1 MTQKLSK
8 QELGERLLLKE
19 KQERLT
25 KQINALT
32 QEIGELALPF
42 IPKAPKPPPLITMPL
57 VARVLREYGDWIQC
71 GEIAE
76 QVLKL
81 QGQPQFVDVGDSY
94 YRAVK
99 SMLLR
104 LEKKG
109 LVVRGGFH
117 WRLKTL

>member
-42 IPKAPKPPPLITMPL
+42 IPKAPKPPPLFDYYAISCTSL
-57 VARVLREYGDWIQC
+57 ARI
-71 GEIAE
+71 
-76 QVLKL
+76 
-81 QGQPQFVDVGDSY
+81 
-94 YRAVK
+94 
-99 SMLLR
+99 
-104 LEKKG
+104 
-109 LVVRGGFH
+109 
-117 WRLKTL
+117 WRLDSMRRNRRTSP